1 MRVKLLLVMVG
12 VLGLVVS
19 ACDGGDEGDS
29 RGAGPTIAS
38 TGVPTTVG
46 RPTTS
51 PSMSATSTTSTSVTS
66 TAAPTSVDPGS
77 TGAPG
82 PYSSVDLGVL
92 PGTSMAYALD
102 INDDGVVVGVGFLP
116 VDGEANSVA
125 VWWPELTSGPQRL
138 DIDLGL
144 DQRSGSR
151 ALRVNNRGQILVSGG
166 GGRLILIDPA
176 AGSAQEVLIP
186 FAERPIVLFEA
197 GLNNA
202 GDVVGSVVVDEVD
215 TGEGVYAVTHAFKW
229 SAATLQAL
237 DLGTLPGTE
246 SSHAYDINDAG
257 QIVGDS
263 DGQPFVWD
271 PVAGVMTALDIPVNP
286 GENSLMRINN
296 AGLILGSPAVWDL
309 KEDALVSTGQGIVA
323 YDLNDAGLVAA
334 ILADSCP
341 ACEGITWDPFTGT
354 TTVLEAAAFNPLAIN
369 NNSDVVGTSNA
380 RATLWTPKPQ
390 P

>member
-1 MRVKLLLVMVG
+1 MLV
-12 VLGLVVS
+12 
-19 ACDGGDEGDS
+19 
-29 RGAGPTIAS
+29 
-38 TGVPTTVG
+38 
-46 RPTTS
+46 
-51 PSMSATSTTSTSVTS
+51 
-66 TAAPTSVDPGS
+66 
-77 TGAPG
+77 
-82 PYSSVDLGVL
+82 
-92 PGTSMAYALD
+92 
-102 INDDGVVVGVGFLP
+102 
-116 VDGEANSVA
+116 
-125 VWWPELTSGPQRL
+125 
-138 DIDLGL
+138 
-144 DQRSGSR
+144 
-151 ALRVNNRGQILVSGG
+151 
-166 GGRLILIDPA
+166 
-176 AGSAQEVLIP
+176 P

-229 SAATLQAL
+229 SAATLQAV

-286 GENSLMRINN
+286 GEISLMRINN
-296 AGLILGSPAVWDL
+296 AGLILGSTAVWDL
-309 KEDALVSTGQGIVA
+309 KADALVSTGPGIVA

-334 ILADSCP
+334 ILTDSCP
-341 ACEGITWDPFTGT
+341 TCEGITWDPFTGT

>member
-1 MRVKLLLVMVG
+1 VRLLLVMVG

-29 RGAGPTIAS
+29 RQAGPTIAS
-38 TGVPTTVG
+38 NGAPTTVG

-51 PSMSATSTTSTSVTS
+51 PSVSATSTTSTSVTS
-66 TAAPTSVDPGS
+66 TAAPTSVEPGS
-77 TGAPG
+77 TDAHGA
-82 PYSSVDLGVL
+82 YSSVDLGVL

-116 VDGEANSVA
+116 VDGEASPVA
-125 VWWPELTSGPQRL
+125 VWWPDLTSGPQRL

-166 GGRLILIDPA
+166 GELILIDPA
-176 AGSAQEVLIP
+176 SGSTQEVLVP

-229 SAATLQAL
+229 SAATLQAA
-237 DLGTLPGTE
+237 DLGTIPGTE

-263 DGQPFVWD
+263 DGLPFVWD
-271 PVAGVMTALDIPVNP
+271 PAIGVMTALDIPVNP
-286 GENSLMRINN
+286 GEISLMRINN

-309 KEDALVSTGQGIVA
+309 RADALVSTGQGIVA

-341 ACEGITWDPFTGT
+341 ACEGMTWDPFTGA
-354 TTVLEAAAFNPLAIN
+354 TTVLEPAAFNPLAIN
-369 NNSDVVGTSNA
+369 NNGDVVGTSNA

>member
-1 MRVKLLLVMVG
+1 VRLLLVMVG

-19 ACDGGDEGDS
+19 ACDGGDEGDF
-29 RGAGPTIAS
+29 RPAGSTIAS
-38 TGVPTTVG
+38 TGARTTVG

-66 TAAPTSVDPGS
+66 TAAPTSVEPGS
-77 TGAPG
+77 AGAPG
-82 PYSSVDLGVL
+82 SYSSVDLGVL
-92 PGTSMAYALD
+92 PGTSTAYALD

-116 VDGEANSVA
+116 VDGEANPVA
-125 VWWPELTSGPQRL
+125 VWWPELTSRPQRL

-144 DQRSGSR
+144 DQRSGSM

-166 GGRLILIDPA
+166 GRLVLVDPA
-176 AGSAQEVLIP
+176 AGSTQEVLVP

-215 TGEGVYAVTHAFKW
+215 TGEGVYAVTHAFTW
-229 SAATLQAL
+229 SAATLQAV
-237 DLGTLPGTE
+237 DLGNLPGTE

-263 DGQPFVWD
+263 DGLPFVWD
-271 PVAGVMTALDIPVNP
+271 PAIGVMTALDLPVNP
-286 GENSLMRINN
+286 GEISLMRINN

-309 KEDALVSTGQGIVA
+309 RADALVSTGRGIVA

-334 ILADSCP
+334 TVKDSCP
-341 ACEGITWDPFTGT
+341 ACEGMTWDPFTGT

-369 NNSDVVGTSNA
+369 NNGDVVGTSNA
-380 RATLWTPKPQ
+380 RATLWTPEQ
-390 P
+390 